1 MTTDRTK
8 PWKQPTSRSV
18 NQDTTSIQASPAISL
33 PWPRSSASAIGVM
46 CGGGGIHETRSG
58 PDFTKSVALGE
69 LSRSSWNSGGRLIYS
84 SAVSAASRRS
94 LASACALGFEA
105 ASIVTASIAEE
116 IVFRACSCTCC
127 RTLSSDSSTRD
138 RRANTACLPI
148 TCRTRLGRFD
158 GQAGEGQWLAAAPRH
173 LYN

>member
-1 MTTDRTK
+1 ESRHNEHSS
-8 PWKQPTSRSV
+8 QPSNFSAVATQFR
-18 NQDTTSIQASPAISL
+18 ISNRCDVRR
-33 PWPRSSASAIGVM
+33 WWHPRDKIGARF
-46 CGGGGIHETRSG
+46 HEER
-58 PDFTKSVALGE
+58 ALGE

-105 ASIVTASIAEE
+105 ASIVTASNAEE